1 MISLPC
7 LFCRLVSFAMIV
19 AATVLG
25 GALFVLFRALVRV
38 GPECPHFPAGRPSW
52 LSYCPNCDRSGMQ
65 TQRAAN

>member
-7 LFCRLVSFAMIV
+7 LFCLLVSFAVIV
-19 AATVLG
+19 VFTVLG
-25 GALFVLFRALVRV
+25 WGLFVLFRALVRV
-38 GPECPHFPAGRPSW
+38 GPACPHFPAGRPSW